1 MTHRLGRT
9 AVLAVAL
16 TALTA
21 TAVLAHE
28 QREVGDLTFSVG
40 MLEEPVFVGQK
51 SGLDLRVTRGE
62 EPVEGLEETLQATV
76 TAGGETRELEISPV
90 FGEPG
95 AYRSVFFPTV
105 AGPYSFEITGE
116 VDGTAVDET
125 FTAGP
130 ETFGEVEELA
140 GGQFPVQLPATADL
154 ARDAE
159 AGAAAATTSTIALVL
174 GAAGLLAG
182 LVAIGLTVARRRS

>member
-21 TAVLAHE
+21 TAALAHE

-51 SGLDLRVTRGE
+51 SGLDLRVVRGE
-62 EPVEGLEETLQATV
+62 EPVQGLEETLRASV
-76 TAGGETRELEISPV
+76 TAGGETRDLEISPI

-95 AYRSVFFPTV
+95 AYRSVFFPTA
-105 AGPYSFEITGE
+105 AGPYSFTITGE

-140 GGQFPVQLPATADL
+140 GGQFPVQFPATADL

-159 AGAAAATTSTIALVL
+159 AGAAATTTSTIALVL
-174 GAAGLLAG
+174 GAAGLVAG
-182 LVAIGLTVARRRS
+182 LVAIGLTVARRRT